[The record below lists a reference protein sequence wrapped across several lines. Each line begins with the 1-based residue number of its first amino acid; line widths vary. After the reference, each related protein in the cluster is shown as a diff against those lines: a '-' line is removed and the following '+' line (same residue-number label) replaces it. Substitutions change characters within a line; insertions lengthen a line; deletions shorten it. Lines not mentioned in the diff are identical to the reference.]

1 MGLVGSSQ
9 SYESKSLMAPLVWR
23 PVTALPNTPSRVEL
37 PEPPERIF
45 EPARRPP
52 TKPRVP
58 TPAIKPVTVPRS
70 LISGNRT
77 EGTASWYCNYDDP
90 NYRPSI
96 CMTKYPDGPKDD
108 LVAAACGKLRR
119 AMGGSERDW
128 RNKSVA
134 VRRTGTN
141 ELVIVVLR
149 DWCASEDKLIDLYR
163 DAMDRLGPSS
173 GGYEVTVFW

>member
-1 MGLVGSSQ
+1 M
-9 SYESKSLMAPLVWR
+9 K
-23 PVTALPNTPSRVEL
+23 
-37 PEPPERIF
+37 
-45 EPARRPP
+45 
-52 TKPRVP
+52 
-58 TPAIKPVTVPRS
+58 
-70 LISGNRT
+70 
-77 EGTASWYCNYDDP
+77 
-90 NYRPSI
+90 
-96 CMTKYPDGPKDD
+96 KYPDGPKDD

-128 RNKSVA
+128 RNKRVT